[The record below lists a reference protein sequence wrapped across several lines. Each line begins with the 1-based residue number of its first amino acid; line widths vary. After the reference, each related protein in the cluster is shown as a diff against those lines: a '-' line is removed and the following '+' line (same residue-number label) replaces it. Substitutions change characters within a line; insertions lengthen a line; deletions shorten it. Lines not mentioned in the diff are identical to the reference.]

1 MKHYLAMLFCLMVYL
16 VVFING
22 AFANDL
28 QNDNHQNSAVNVPEF
43 TKAEIAPTTDN
54 LKPQS
59 KASAAQETLLKK
71 PNEQVVSV
79 SDEKPKHETD
89 LIDGLILN
97 RAMTRFGHRFYR
109 EFVSAY
115 RDINGTTDHS
125 GLTVVEQATA
135 RSGSKILVLHNRK
148 PVFVTVLSPASRNI
162 DKQAIVAAKRVDSML
177 MQYQQQVKWSAFF
190 DPDLAP
196 DEF

>member
-1 MKHYLAMLFCLMVYL
+1 MKYPSVILICLIASQAVL
-16 VVFING
+16 LSDAIADDRKDV
-22 AFANDL
+22 D
-28 QNDNHQNSAVNVPEF
+28 VNVPEF
-43 TKAEIAPTTDN
+43 TKANIAPTTDEVI
-54 LKPQS
+54 PESTAS
-59 KASAAQETLLKK
+59 KAQENLLQSIE
-71 PNEQVVSV
+71 PVASV
-79 SDEKPKHETD
+79 SDAKPKREAD

-115 RDINGTTDHS
+115 RDINGMSNHS

-148 PVFVTVLSPASRNI
+148 PVFVTFLSPASRNI
-162 DKQAIVAAKRVDSML
+162 DAQANMAAKRVNASL
-177 MQYQQQVKWSAFF
+177 LQYQQQVRWAAFS

>member
-1 MKHYLAMLFCLMVYL
+1 MRDTVADDRKDA
-16 VVFING
+16 
-22 AFANDL
+22 D
-28 QNDNHQNSAVNVPEF
+28 VNVAEF
-43 TKAEIAPTTDN
+43 TKAKIASTTDEVI
-54 LKPQS
+54 PESTAS
-59 KASAAQETLLKK
+59 KAQESSLSS
-71 PNEQVVSV
+71 NEPIVSV
-79 SDEKPKHETD
+79 NDAKPKREAD

-115 RDINGTTDHS
+115 RDINGMSNHS

-135 RSGSKILVLHNRK
+135 RNGSKILVLHNRK
-148 PVFVTVLSPASRNI
+148 PIFVTFLSPASRNI
-162 DKQAIVAAKRVDSML
+162 DAQANMAAKRVNASL
-177 MQYQQQVKWSAFF
+177 LQYQQQARWAALS

>member
-1 MKHYLAMLFCLMVYL
+1 MKYPSVILLCLMASQAVL
-16 VVFING
+16 LSDAIADDRKDV
-22 AFANDL
+22 D
-28 QNDNHQNSAVNVPEF
+28 VNVPEF
-43 TKAEIAPTTDN
+43 TKANIAPTTDEVI
-54 LKPQS
+54 PESSAS
-59 KASAAQETLLKK
+59 KAQENLLHSTE
-71 PNEQVVSV
+71 PVVSV
-79 SDEKPKHETD
+79 SDAKPKREAD

-115 RDINGTTDHS
+115 RDINGMSNHS

-148 PVFVTVLSPASRNI
+148 PVFVTFLSPASRNI
-162 DKQAIVAAKRVDSML
+162 DAQANMAAKRVNASL
-177 MQYQQQVKWSAFF
+177 LQYQRQAKWAAFS

>member
-1 MKHYLAMLFCLMVYL
+1 MKLSTALLAYLLLSSVTFVAEVIAVEQQNTDVNIEKFNKADIPISTDNVKLESSKSK
-16 VVFING
+16 
-22 AFANDL
+22 AQESAL
-28 QNDNHQNSAVNVPEF
+28 QN
-43 TKAEIAPTTDN
+43 
-54 LKPQS
+54 S
-59 KASAAQETLLKK
+59 KQQK
-71 PNEQVVSV
+71 VDV
-79 SDEKPKHETD
+79 SDAKPKREDD

-115 RDINGTTDHS
+115 RDINGMNNHN

-148 PVFVTVLSPASRNI
+148 PIFITFVSPASRSL
-162 DKQAIVAAKRVDSML
+162 DAQADVAARRVNDL
-177 MQYQQQVKWSAFF
+177 LLQYQQQSKWSAFS
-190 DPDLAP
+190 DPDLAS

>member
-1 MKHYLAMLFCLMVYL
+1 MKYPSVILIYLIASQAVLLSDATADDRKDV
-16 VVFING
+16 
-22 AFANDL
+22 D
-28 QNDNHQNSAVNVPEF
+28 VNVPEF
-43 TKAEIAPTTDN
+43 TKANIAPTTDEVI
-54 LKPQS
+54 PESSAS
-59 KASAAQETLLKK
+59 KAQENLLHSTE
-71 PNEQVVSV
+71 PVVSV
-79 SDEKPKHETD
+79 SDAKPKREAD

-115 RDINGTTDHS
+115 RDINGMSNHS

-148 PVFVTVLSPASRNI
+148 PVFVTFLSPASRNI
-162 DKQAIVAAKRVDSML
+162 DAQANMAAKRVNASL
-177 MQYQQQVKWSAFF
+177 LQYQQQVRWAAFS

>member
-1 MKHYLAMLFCLMVYL
+1 MKYPSVILIYLIASQAVLLSDATADDRKDV
-16 VVFING
+16 
-22 AFANDL
+22 D
-28 QNDNHQNSAVNVPEF
+28 VNVPEF
-43 TKAEIAPTTDN
+43 TKANIAPTTDEVI
-54 LKPQS
+54 PESSAS
-59 KASAAQETLLKK
+59 KAQENLLHSTE
-71 PNEQVVSV
+71 PVVSV
-79 SDEKPKHETD
+79 SDAKPKREAD

-115 RDINGTTDHS
+115 RDINGMSNHS

-148 PVFVTVLSPASRNI
+148 PVFVTFLSPASRNI
-162 DKQAIVAAKRVDSML
+162 DAQANMAAKRVNASL
-177 MQYQQQVKWSAFF
+177 LQYQQQAKWAAFS

>member
-1 MKHYLAMLFCLMVYL
+1 VKYPSVILICLIASQAVL
-16 VVFING
+16 LSDAIADDRKNV
-22 AFANDL
+22 D
-28 QNDNHQNSAVNVPEF
+28 VNVPEF
-43 TKAEIAPTTDN
+43 TKANIAPTTDEVI
-54 LKPQS
+54 PESTAS
-59 KASAAQETLLKK
+59 KAQENLLQSIE
-71 PNEQVVSV
+71 PVASV
-79 SDEKPKHETD
+79 SDAKPKREAD

-115 RDINGTTDHS
+115 RDINGMSNHS

-148 PVFVTVLSPASRNI
+148 PVFVTFLSPASRNI
-162 DKQAIVAAKRVDSML
+162 DAQANMAAKRVNASL
-177 MQYQQQVKWSAFF
+177 LQYQQQVRWAAFS

>member
-1 MKHYLAMLFCLMVYL
+1 VKYPSVILICLIASQAVL
-16 VVFING
+16 LSDAIADDRKDV
-22 AFANDL
+22 D
-28 QNDNHQNSAVNVPEF
+28 VNVPEF
-43 TKAEIAPTTDN
+43 TKANIAPTTDEVI
-54 LKPQS
+54 PESTAS
-59 KASAAQETLLKK
+59 KAQENLLQSIE
-71 PNEQVVSV
+71 PVASV
-79 SDEKPKHETD
+79 SDAKPKREAD

-109 EFVSAY
+109 EFVIAY
-115 RDINGTTDHS
+115 RDINGMSNHS

-148 PVFVTVLSPASRNI
+148 PVFVTFLSPASRNI
-162 DKQAIVAAKRVDSML
+162 DAQANMAAKRVNASL
-177 MQYQQQVKWSAFF
+177 LQYQQQVRWAAFS